1 MLKPTLKSTLIILT
15 LLLVAATAYSDPPP
29 GQGKPGKA
37 GAAKSAVDRS
47 GAISIDIS
55 IGEVRH
61 LALEFGL
68 TGHKPLPPG
77 IRKNLAQGK
86 PMPPGIAM
94 TRMPEGFL
102 ARLPHYEGYEWRISG
117 TDLVL
122 VAVGTLVIAR
132 ILADVFE

>member
-1 MLKPTLKSTLIILT
+1 MFKPTLKSTPIILS
-15 LLLVAATAYSDPPP
+15 LLLVTAAANSDAPP
-29 GQGKPGKA
+29 GTGKA

-47 GAISIDIS
+47 DAISVS
-55 IGEVRH
+55 VTIGDARQ
-61 LALEFGL
+61 LAREFGL

-102 ARLPHYEGYEWRISG
+102 TRLPHYEGYEWRISG

-122 VAVGTLVIAR
+122 VAVGTLVIAHV
-132 ILADVFE
+132 LADVFE